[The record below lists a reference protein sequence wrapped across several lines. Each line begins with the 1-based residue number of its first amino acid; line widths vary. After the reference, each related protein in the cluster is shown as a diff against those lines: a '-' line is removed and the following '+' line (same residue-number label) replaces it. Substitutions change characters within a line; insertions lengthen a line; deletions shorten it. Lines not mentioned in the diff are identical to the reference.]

1 MSLILEFLEY
11 IDRQPGQSLNEVL
24 AKTLRKSRLLTNAE
38 AGTIYMKRQDGMRS
52 WLEPVS
58 LQNDVV
64 QLSPANFTLAIE
76 RTSIA
81 GFVAATGHWALID
94 DAYAIPR
101 GRPYRFDDGFDRANN
116 YRTRSIMA
124 FPLKNYSGQV
134 IGVVQIINRRSRNGK
149 RVIPFTPVQAELG
162 VAIGQVISRII
173 ERTTLLDA
181 IAEQNDALAQRNAEL
196 MRQRSEISALAD
208 GLRDARDEA
217 ERASRAKS
225 LFLACMGH
233 ELRTPLNHIVGF
245 AEILRD
251 ERFGPLGNAKYKDY
265 AADLAASGGHLNR
278 MVNDVLEMA

>member
-38 AGTIYMKRQDGMRS
+38 AGTIYLKRQDGARS

-58 LQNDVV
+58 LQNDKVA
-64 QLSPANFTLAIE
+64 LSPANFTLPID
-76 RTSIA
+76 RTSIG
-81 GFVAATGHWALID
+81 GFVAANGHWVLID
-94 DAYAIPR
+94 DAYRIPQD
-101 GRPYRFDDGFDRANN
+101 RPYRFDDGFDRANG

-124 FPLKNYSGQV
+124 FPLKNYGGQV
-134 IGVVQIINRRSRNGK
+134 IGVVQIINRRSRNGT

-173 ERTTLLDA
+173 ERTTLLEA
-181 IAEQNDALAQRNAEL
+181 IAVQNDTLAQRNAEL
-196 MRQRSEISALAD
+196 MRQRGEISALAD

-225 LFLACMGH
+225 LFLASWATSCARRSTTSSASRRSCATSASARSATAST
-233 ELRTPLNHIVGF
+233 RTMRRISP
-245 AEILRD
+245 
-251 ERFGPLGNAKYKDY
+251 P
-265 AADLAASGGHLNR
+265 AAPI
-278 MVNDVLEMA
+278 